1 MSRNKEIYRVTL
13 IGAAVNIVLLLF
25 KFIAGIVGHSSA
37 MVADAVHS
45 LSDFITD
52 AIVMVF
58 VRISG
63 KPQDKSHDYGH
74 GKYETLSMTLIGVA
88 LLGVAIGIIYSGAVK
103 IAIWAGGQPL
113 EAPGMLALW
122 AALLSI
128 VLKEAVFRYSIVK
141 AHQLNSQAV
150 EANAWHHRSDALS
163 SVGTAVG
170 IGGAIFLGQ
179 RWTVLDP
186 LASVIVGAFIVKVA
200 VTLLRDG
207 IGDLMEQSLPEAV
220 EDEMLKLVA
229 TIPGVVEPHALRT
242 RRIGN
247 HYAIEL
253 HILMDGDIPL
263 REAHDKAS
271 EVEELLRS
279 HYGEETHV
287 AVHVEPKDKT
297 RHSMK
302 RIITML
308 LLAVTLTGYAQKQ
321 PPMRLWYDRP
331 AQYFEE
337 SLPIGNGK
345 LGALVYGGTDT
356 CTLYLNDITLWT
368 GKPVD
373 RNEGAGAAKWIP
385 EIRKALFAEDY
396 ARADSLQL
404 HVEGHN
410 SAFYQPL
417 ATMHLIDLNQGA
429 VSGYHRELNLD
440 SAIVRDR
447 YSREGETF
455 TREYLASNP
464 DKLIAIRL
472 TASKKGAL
480 NLLVTLT
487 SQVPFKVKTSGQQLT
502 MTGHATGDANES
514 IHFCNIT
521 RIAETDGEVTAS
533 QDGIT
538 LRHATTATIYFVNE
552 TSYNG
557 YDKHPVA
564 EGAPYLDRAADDI
577 WHTVNVTYDQVRQK
591 HIADYQHFYDRV
603 KLQLGATTPDGFP
616 SDIPTTDVLL
626 RQSSLSSGEG
636 RGRVCSYLEM
646 LYFQFGR
653 YLLISCSRTKGV
665 PANLQG
671 LWTPHLWSPWRGNY
685 TVNIN
690 LEENYW
696 PAFTANLA
704 EMAEPLDDFIRAL
717 AENGRHSAHHFYGI
731 DKGWCSS
738 HNSDL
743 WAMTNPVGENRESP
757 MWSCWNMGGA
767 WLVQTLWEHYL
778 FTQDKQYL
786 LSTAYP
792 LMKGAADFCID
803 WLVPNPNNP
812 QELITAPSTSPEN
825 EYITDKGYHGVTCY
839 GGTADLAIIRELLT
853 DVIAAGTICGD
864 SVAIYQAA
872 LARLHPYTIGK
883 DGDLNEWYFDWQDRD
898 PHHRHQSHLIG
909 LYPGHHLSL
918 TPNHSL
924 TPNPSPKGEGDFSQQ
939 PTANSQQPTA
949 ACEQTLIQKGDETT
963 GWSTGWRINLWA
975 RLKNAEK
982 AYQIYRKLLTA
993 VPPEKGGSPNYVNGG
1008 GTYPNLFDAHPP
1020 FQIDGNFGGTAGV
1033 CEMLMQSHYPSPIT
1047 HHLSPIIELLP
1058 ACPSEWKD
1066 GAVSGLCAR
1075 GGYEVSFE
1083 WKDGK
1088 ICAAAVKAKKA
1099 GTVTLLYNNQ
1109 SKTLKLK
1116 AGQTT
1121 HLKI

>member
-25 KFIAGIVGHSSA
+25 KFVAGIVGHSAA

-45 LSDFITD
+45 LSDFVTD
-52 AIVMVF
+52 AIVLLF

-74 GKYETLSMTLIGVA
+74 GKYETLSMTLIGMA
-88 LLGVAIGIIYSGAVK
+88 LLAVAIGIIYSGAVK
-103 IAIWAGGQPL
+103 IATWASGQPL
-113 EAPGMLALW
+113 EAPGLLALG

-128 VLKEAVFRYSIVK
+128 VLKEAVYRYSMVK
-141 AHQLNSQAV
+141 ARQLNSQAV

-163 SVGTAVG
+163 SIGTAVG

-200 VTLLRDG
+200 ITLLRNG

-220 EDEMLKLVA
+220 EDEMLNLVA

-253 HILMDGDIPL
+253 HILMDGNIPL

-287 AVHVEPKDKT
+287 AVHVEPKDST
-297 RHSMK
+297 RHSV
-302 RIITML
+302 RRVLSML
-308 LLAVTLTGYAQKQ
+308 LLAVALTGYAQKQ
-321 PPMRLWYDRP
+321 LPMRLWYDSP

-373 RNEGAGAAKWIP
+373 HNEGAGAAKWIP

-410 SAFYQPL
+410 SAYYQPL

-429 VSGYHRELNLD
+429 VSDYYRELNLD
-440 SAIVRDR
+440 SAVVRDH
-447 YSREGETF
+447 YVREGKTF

-472 TASKKGAL
+472 TANRKGAL
-480 NLLVTLT
+480 NLLVALT
-487 SQVPFKVKTSGQQLT
+487 SQVPYKVKASGQQLT

-521 RIAETDGEVTAS
+521 RIAETDGEVVAS

-538 LRHATTATIYFVNE
+538 LRHATTATVYFVNE

-557 YDKHPVA
+557 YDKHPVT
-564 EGAPYLDRAADDI
+564 EGAPYLEQAADDI
-577 WHTVNVTYDQVRQK
+577 WHTVNVSYDQVRHN
-591 HIADYQHFYDRV
+591 HIVDYQHFYDRV
-603 KLQLGATTPDGFP
+603 KLNLGGMPNTL
-616 SDIPTTDVLL
+616 PTD
-626 RQSSLSSGEG
+626 
-636 RGRVCSYLEM
+636 EM
-646 LYFQFGR
+646 LKQRTNDRYVETLFFQFGR

-717 AENGRHSAHHFYGI
+717 AENGRHTAHHFYGI

-743 WAMTNPVGENRESP
+743 WAMSNPVGENRESP

-767 WLVQTLWEHYL
+767 WLVQTLWERYL
-778 FTQDKQYL
+778 FTQDKEYL
-786 LSTAYP
+786 LSVVYP
-792 LMKGAADFCID
+792 LIKGAADFCME

-853 DVIAAGTICGD
+853 DVIAAGKLCGD
-864 SVAIYQAA
+864 SVTTYQMA

-883 DGDLNEWYFDWQDRD
+883 DGDLNEWYYDWQDRD

-909 LYPGHHLSL
+909 LYPGHHLA
-918 TPNHSL
+918 NE
-924 TPNPSPKGEGDFSQQ
+924 KCEQQ
-939 PTANSQQPTA
+939 LK

-975 RLKNAEK
+975 RLQNAEK
-982 AYQIYRKLLTA
+982 AYQIYRKLLTP
-993 VPPEKGGSPNYVNGG
+993 VPPEQGKSPNYVNGG

-1033 CEMLMQSHYPSPIT
+1033 CEMLMQSQCT
-1047 HHLSPIIELLP
+1047 MHHSQYTIELLP
-1058 ACPSEWKD
+1058 ALPEAWKN

-1075 GGYEVSFE
+1075 GGFEVSFE
-1083 WKDGK
+1083 WKAGK
-1088 ICAAAVKAKKA
+1088 VSAAAVKAKKA

-1109 SKTLKLK
+1109 SKTLELK
-1116 AGQTT
+1116 AGQTA
-1121 HLKI
+1121 HINI